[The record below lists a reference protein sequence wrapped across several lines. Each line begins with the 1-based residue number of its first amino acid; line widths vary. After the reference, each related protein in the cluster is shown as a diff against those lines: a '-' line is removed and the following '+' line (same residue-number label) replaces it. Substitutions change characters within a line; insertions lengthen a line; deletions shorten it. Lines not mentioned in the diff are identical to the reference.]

1 MNGLLTP
8 AEVAKLLNV
17 HITTIRRWLKRGA
30 LPGTQIGGH
39 LWFIKREDVD
49 ALLNKQEKPM
59 EVSNGSKD

>member
-17 HITTIRRWLKRGA
+17 HITTIRRWLKRGVLA
-30 LPGTQIGGH
+30 GTQVGGR

-49 ALLNKQEKPM
+49 ALLSKQGKAVEI
-59 EVSNGSKD
+59 SDGSKN